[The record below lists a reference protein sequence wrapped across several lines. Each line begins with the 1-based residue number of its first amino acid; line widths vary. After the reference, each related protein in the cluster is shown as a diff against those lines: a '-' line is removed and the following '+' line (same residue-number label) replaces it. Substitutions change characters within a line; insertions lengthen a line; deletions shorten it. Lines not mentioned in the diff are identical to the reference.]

1 MLQRASPVRPT
12 RARGRIVTGVPLIL
26 PTPSRPYVHGRQVLH
41 RGDGAR
47 GAQRRAA
54 LRGGVRGAADVP
66 VYWIMDSERRCVE
79 VWSPVAAFPVVE
91 WEVVSWQPAGAAE
104 ALSVSL
110 DELLRPI

>member
-1 MLQRASPVRPT
+1 
-12 RARGRIVTGVPLIL
+12 
-26 PTPSRPYVHGRQVLH
+26 
-41 RGDGAR
+41 
-47 GAQRRAA
+47 
-54 LRGGVRGAADVP
+54 
-66 VYWIMDSERRCVE
+66 MDSERRCVE